1 MIFFFCAAKIKNATQ
16 EFRNCAVPTAQVKE
30 AINLAQTD
38 DGLCRSMMFLIY
50 YLRAM
55 PHKHAWGHVAVQRRA
70 AQALG
75 CLVTQG
81 RLRGGDELSDPRQF
95 GREDINT

>member
-1 MIFFFCAAKIKNATQ
+1 MVVPRVVMARTVRYRLVAGRRARMQTAITRCPDYPLKLRRGRHDRTQ
-16 EFRNCAVPTAQVKE
+16 RNFPTRTKPSNYCAVPTAQVKE

-55 PHKHAWGHVAVQRRA
+55 PHKHA
-70 AQALG
+70 
-75 CLVTQG
+75 
-81 RLRGGDELSDPRQF
+81 
-95 GREDINT
+95 

>member
-1 MIFFFCAAKIKNATQ
+1 MIFYAAKIKNATQ

-55 PHKHAWGHVAVQRRA
+55 PHKHA
-70 AQALG
+70 
-75 CLVTQG
+75 
-81 RLRGGDELSDPRQF
+81 
-95 GREDINT
+95 